1 MGSSNIFT
9 NTLDAIAGTDTSG
22 QKKKAKRKEKEMQ
35 KQIEAQQKEQQ
46 KEKEKQQKTTQ
57 SFYESMRQGNLGLL
71 SAKDKQTIG

>member
-22 QKKKAKRKEKEMQ
+22 QKKKAKRKEREMQ
-35 KQIEAQQKEQQ
+35 KQIDSQKQEQQ
-46 KEKEKQQKTTQ
+46 KEKNKQKQTTQ

-71 SAKDKQTIG
+71 AAKDKQTIG